1 MFKKLETYFSNKQ
14 VELEKNFSGATLL
27 GLEKAVFNAKEE
39 FQEHANKM
47 LYSNSELIQRQIDYI
62 LLQELYCGQLTDID
76 KKVTALNALEA
87 SYGKLEHMLVQARH
101 QELQSTISSM
111 TARAKRIEQ
120 EIDLQKPDEKDITSK
135 DFVNLMALVKEKH
148 HTASVNQANCSYTY
162 NSKQLAT
169 LSEEVKAIHNDLKE
183 TLVENNAAIEEKK
196 NQPPLGRL
204 EQWALE
210 DHYGRANPL
219 KQLVLWLYNRFSD
232 IPLQTT
238 ASERHTTL
246 SNIDLKISMSS
257 SRISNLNSRLEQKQ
271 FEIKR
276 VDEAVQNS
284 TLRQKSLEAVKHSAT
299 TEPTN
304 NTSEDYETFKVK

>member
-1 MFKKLETYFSNKQ
+1 MFKKLEAYFSNKQ

-47 LYSNSELIQRQIDYI
+47 LYSDSKLIQRQIDYL
-62 LLQELYCGQLTDID
+62 LLQELYCGQLTNID
-76 KKVTALNALEA
+76 KKVTALVTLEQ
-87 SYGKLEHMLVQARH
+87 SYEKLKHMLVQARH

-120 EIDLQKPDEKDITSK
+120 EIDLQKPDDKDITSK
-135 DFVNLMALVKEKH
+135 DFVEIMALVKEKH

-162 NSKQLAT
+162 NSKQLAA
-169 LSEEVKAIHNDLKE
+169 LSEEVRAIQDNLSDAIA
-183 TLVENNAAIEEKK
+183 ENYAAIEAKK

-238 ASERHTTL
+238 ASERQTTL
-246 SNIDLKISMSS
+246 SNIDLKMSMSS
-257 SRISNLNSRLEQKQ
+257 ARISNLNSSLEQKQ
-271 FEIKR
+271 VEIRR

-284 TLRQKSLEAVKHSAT
+284 TRRQKSLEAVKHSAT